1 MEVLLII
8 ILIIIVAPYILR
20 LLFPFLLKWLVKRSQ
35 PGQPKNE
42 NKKEG
47 DIRVEIKEK
56 PNSGKTNDL
65 GEYIDFEEIKD
76 K

>member
-35 PGQPKNE
+35 PRQPKNE

-56 PNSGKTNDL
+56 NNSGKTNDL